1 MANGVISKIRYKF
14 KDKGITDR
22 MVQEVFSI
30 GSGRL
35 NTIKK
40 GNVYQLHPFKYNA
53 KAISDEDIKN
63 LLNFTGTIPYEPGY
77 PCQHSRLK
85 KYIEHDDVQNL
96 SDLYPLYCTFIS
108 NLKCRK
114 MKGRTFH
121 RYLVAYEPDL
131 KTKRSK
137 QDVCDL
143 CIKIKVALQNKDLTD
158 EERDH
163 LLNIQEKHMIE
174 SRTQRILMRQV
185 YYTIL
190 LT

>member
-40 GNVYQLHPFKYNA
+40 GNVYQLHPFKYNS

-163 LLNIQEKHMIE
+163 LLNIQEKPYRNRFNKVFIF
-174 SRTQRILMRQV
+174 
-185 YYTIL
+185 
-190 LT
+190 